1 MEKAPLIGPISIN
14 SKGVGFFDPNPEV
27 KDRTNSIEIQP
38 TNVNR
43 AFHGDIV
50 EVELLGQKIKN
61 REQGK
66 VVRIV
71 QRMKE
76 ELTTQRK
83 HIRSTQYSVGLET
96 DGSLYIAD
104 GENIVVR
111 LLNKSQVQDVMNTIL
126 QYSKQMS

>member
-1 MEKAPLIGPISIN
+1 MKRL
-14 SKGVGFFDPNPEV
+14 KL
-27 KDRTNSIEIQP
+27 KDAI
-38 TNVNR
+38 
-43 AFHGDIV
+43 
-50 EVELLGQKIKN
+50 
-61 REQGK
+61 
-66 VVRIV
+66 
-71 QRMKE
+71 KE